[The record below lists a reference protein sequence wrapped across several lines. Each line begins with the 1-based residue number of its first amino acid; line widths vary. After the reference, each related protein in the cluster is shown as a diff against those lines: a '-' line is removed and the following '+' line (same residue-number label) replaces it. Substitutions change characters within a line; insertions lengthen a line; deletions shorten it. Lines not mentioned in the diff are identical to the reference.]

1 MLSNMPKSV
10 FNGLAALTVAIPVV
24 AWSTLAPVH
33 NVRSSSMTGFQEYNH
48 TTGQFTL
55 YTVTSGKAT
64 FSWQEG
70 TLQSF
75 GNVQVK
81 TQTDSFEF
89 KLVRTT
95 SSDSISINGEWDVF
109 KNGTPRCAGCKG
121 YMNVSPPGDSY
132 PYLKAVMGDDKASYT
147 ISGDL
152 DPNTR
157 YDY

>member
-33 NVRSSSMTGFQEYNH
+33 NVRSSAIAYFDEYDYALPQG
-48 TTGQFTL
+48 TTHS
-55 YTVTSGKAT
+55 VVSSKAT

-70 TLQSF
+70 TLQGF
-75 GNVQVK
+75 GNIQLK
-81 TQTDSFEF
+81 TKTDSFEL

-95 SSDSISINGEWDVF
+95 SADSDELQGEWDVF
-109 KNGTPRCAGCKG
+109 KNGNPTCAGCKG
-121 YMNVSPPGDSY
+121 SLYVTEPGFSFQ
-132 PYLKAVMGDDKASYT
+132 YLKGYVDNGKVAYSFY
-147 ISGDL
+147 GDL